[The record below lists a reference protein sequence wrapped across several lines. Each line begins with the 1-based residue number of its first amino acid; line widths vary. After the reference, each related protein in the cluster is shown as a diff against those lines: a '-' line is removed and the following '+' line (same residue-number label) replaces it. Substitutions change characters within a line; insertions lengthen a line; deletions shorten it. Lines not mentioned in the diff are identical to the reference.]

1 MSRHNHIDFYHYP
14 SFENELQHFI
24 DKHTSS
30 DYLAHRT
37 IAETENL
44 LEVHFCQYDQFSK
57 KNFGLAPGVG
67 PYKIYYLKG
76 LVIANSGLTK
86 NQHPKSYLLKVDH
99 KIGFLCLGS
108 HIENYKDEKLRKLAL
123 KRAEELFPVL
133 TKI

>member
-57 KNFGLAPGVG
+57 K
-67 PYKIYYLKG
+67 I
-76 LVIANSGLTK
+76 
-86 NQHPKSYLLKVDH
+86 
-99 KIGFLCLGS
+99 LG
-108 HIENYKDEKLRKLAL
+108 
-123 KRAEELFPVL
+123 
-133 TKI
+133 